1 MFDHTLYRTVHR
13 IPVTG
18 AVRMSPVRV
27 LGLGEQVDM
36 FSYGR
41 GEESEVPPRLFEVA
55 LTINNEY
62 YLMWGS
68 PVE

>member
-13 IPVTG
+13 ITVTG
-18 AVRMSPVRV
+18 AMLSPVMV

-55 LTINNEY
+55 LTINKNVISCGV
-62 YLMWGS
+62 LR
-68 PVE
+68 